1 LRVLV
6 TNANGSAWVVYGLN
20 PAGTAYEIKLSSE
33 TSNAAPVL
41 GDVIAGEDTVVNVY
55 MYYEGMDT
63 NVTTM
68 NLQQGKL
75 AASQN
80 VKITFTA
87 TADNQN

>member
-1 LRVLV
+1 MV
-6 TNANGSAWVVYGLN
+6 TNADGSAWVVYGLN
-20 PAGTAYEIKLSSE
+20 TAGTAYEIKLSSDA
-33 TSNAAPVL
+33 SNAAPVL
-41 GDVIAGEDTVVNVY
+41 GDVTAGEDTVVNVY
-55 MYYEGMDT
+55 MYYEGKDT

-68 NLQQGKL
+68 NLQDGKL